1 MDVEQ
6 EIRDLRQRVER
17 TETGINTL
25 KGQFEFISGQ
35 LRQIQEYMHGQF
47 ELINGRLET
56 TEGAIRGLRADM
68 PGIVAGAVTE
78 AMRAFR
84 Q

>member
-17 TETGINTL
+17 AETNINTL

-35 LRQIQEYMHGQF
+35 LRQLQDYMHEQF
-47 ELINGRLET
+47 ELVHGEAQR
-56 TEGAIRGLRADM
+56 LRADL
-68 PGIVAGAVTE
+68 PDIIAGAVTE